1 MNNKEKIETKS
12 VKELE
17 EIMGDA
23 YTTDSVKVA
32 FKEGYNT
39 AKREDKTLRQEWERE
54 TEKRFEIAARLYL
67 QDMWNDQ
74 SEIQALSPED
84 KTIIWGGKIGK
95 TITEEWK
102 KIKAKFLES
111 ETYLQEKEGE

>member
-1 MNNKEKIETKS
+1 MNKEKIETKS

-54 TEKRFEIAARLYL
+54 AVEGFIESLRQEEERLNIETEYEDGFLTCAWETDDLERL
-67 QDMWNDQ
+67 M
-74 SEIQALSPED
+74 
-84 KTIIWGGKIGK
+84 
-95 TITEEWK
+95 
-102 KIKAKFLES
+102 
-111 ETYLQEKEGE
+111 ETYLQQEKEKE